1 MYAISAPRA
10 DALRNLRRRIITGN
24 VIAYAGMFGAIYIL
38 VRGAP
43 AHPLVYGLAGAAVG
57 LGTGLAYLSL
67 YKLRQRDR
75 SVHEEK
81 SHSR

>member
-1 MYAISAPRA
+1 MSASRA
-10 DALRNLRRRIITGN
+10 TARWDLRRRIITGN
-24 VIAYAGMFGAIYIL
+24 VIAYAGMFGVIYIL
-38 VRGAP
+38 VRDTP